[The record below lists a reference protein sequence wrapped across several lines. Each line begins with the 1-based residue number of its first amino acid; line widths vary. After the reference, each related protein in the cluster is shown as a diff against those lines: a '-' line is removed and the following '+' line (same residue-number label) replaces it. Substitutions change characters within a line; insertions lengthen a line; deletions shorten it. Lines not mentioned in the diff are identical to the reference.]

1 MEKSII
7 LLALIVL
14 ALTGCGNDAS
24 GEQTYYEQTHYG
36 AGKLNMRN
44 EQVWIRN
51 GSTNRLSHA
60 YEKYD
65 EKDYDIIVLS
75 EYDEETGEDNTIGS
89 GTINGGKLNF
99 NVDEPVNLLKWD
111 KLKVFFNIIVEGE
124 GWEVDID
131 DTDVRGTFIEILTR
145 DEGQYILIREGL
157 SGTASSISDETVF
170 FLYVSGDCA
179 INGKSKKDKRIMYTF
194 NPFTL
199 NLRKGWNTVYYK
211 QTYTS
216 SGRSSFFMDI
226 RNPDLKWVLIPT
238 VPTK

>member
-1 MEKSII
+1 MKKINI
-7 LLALIVL
+7 LLPVL
-14 ALTGCGNDAS
+14 VFMVTACANNND
-24 GEQTYYEQTHYG
+24 EQTYYEKTHYG
-36 AGKLNMRN
+36 AGTLNMRN

-51 GSTNRLSHA
+51 GSTNRLSQA

-65 EKDYDIIVLS
+65 EKKDYDIIVLS
-75 EYDEETGEDNTIGS
+75 EYDEETDADNTIGS

-99 NVDEPVNLLKWD
+99 NVDEPVTLLKWD

-124 GWEVDID
+124 GWDVDID
-131 DTDVRGTFIEILTR
+131 DADVKGTFIEILTN
-145 DEGQYILIREGL
+145 DEGQYMLIREGL

-170 FLYVSGDCA
+170 FLYVEGDCVITA
-179 INGKSKKDKRIMYTF
+179 KLKGDERVMYTF

-199 NLRKGWNTVYYK
+199 KLKRGWNTVWYK
-211 QTYTS
+211 QTYTT

-226 RNPDLKWVLIPT
+226 KNPDLKWVLVST

>member
-1 MEKSII
+1 M
-7 LLALIVL
+7 VFV
-14 ALTGCGNDAS
+14 LTGCGNDAG
-24 GEQTYYEQTHYG
+24 GEQTYYEKTHYG
-36 AGKLNMRN
+36 DGELTMRN

-51 GSTNRLSHA
+51 GSTNRLSQA

-65 EKDYDIIVLS
+65 EKKDYDIIVLS
-75 EYDEETGEDNTIGS
+75 EYDEETDADNKIGR

-99 NVDEPVNLLKWD
+99 DVDEPVTLLKWD
-111 KLKVFFNIIVEGE
+111 KLKVFFNIIEEGE
-124 GWEVDID
+124 GWNVDID
-131 DTDVRGTFIEILTR
+131 EADVKGTFIEILTY
-145 DEGQYILIREGL
+145 DAGQYMLIREGL
-157 SGTASSISDETVF
+157 TGTASSISDETVF

-179 INGKSKKDKRIMYTF
+179 ISGKSKEDERIMYTF

-199 NLRKGWNTVYYK
+199 NLKRGWNTVWYK

-226 RNPDLKWVLIPT
+226 KNPNLKWVLVPN